1 MNTTRITLHAF
12 LKTLSPLHIA
22 SPGNMRLNTDTMEVT
37 YGDSGGVP
45 CTGVQKLA
53 VYGTNGQITNVPVI
67 AANNV
72 MGRLRRHAASK
83 VFDVLAAKGQRVTIQ
98 TYSALTCGAVTG
110 KPDGRDV
117 TFDEYRESRAH
128 PYIGLFGGGPRMM
141 RRYVR
146 GFNAVPVMEVT
157 RCMFERVKHP
167 NLDWASHSV
176 SGDGN
181 RGDARK
187 LLGRWIFN
195 RNDDLRDLVNMSQAA
210 ASIES
215 FESQIIERQSL
226 ILSDRKSNDEGEGSS
241 RHSTKTFSA
250 FEFVIPGVVFPLSFE
265 LDVTKAQLGL
275 FLLTLDSFAQLE
287 RLGGHARNGLGQFS
301 LSDVVVEGEPGQV
314 LASGL
319 FHESR
324 LQQEQEFVAEHLAA
338 WATATADITGT
349 DLDRLFAPPAEK
361 TEKTDKKGK
370 KAAVAAGA

>member
-1 MNTTRITLHAF
+1 MDTIKITLHAF

-22 SPGNMRLNTDTMEVT
+22 SPGNMRLNTDTMEVV

-53 VYGTNGQITNVPVI
+53 VYAANGQIAHVPVI

-83 VFDVLAAKGQRVTIQ
+83 VLDVLTAKGQRVSIQ

-146 GFNAVPVMEVT
+146 GFNAVPVMEAT

-167 NLDWASHSV
+167 NLDWEAHGI
-176 SGDGN
+176 SGDGGK
-181 RGDARK
+181 GDARK

-195 RNDDLRDLVNMSQAA
+195 RNDDLRDLVNMAQAA

-215 FESQIIERQSL
+215 FETQIIERQSL
-226 ILSDRKSNDEGEGSS
+226 ILADRKSNDDGEGKASS

-250 FEFVIPGVVFPLSFE
+250 FEFVVPGVVFPVSFE
-265 LDVTKAQLGL
+265 LDVSKAQLGL
-275 FLLTLDSFAQLE
+275 FLLALDSFAKIE

-301 LSDVVVEGEPGQV
+301 LSDVVAQNDEGEV
-314 LASGL
+314 VASGL

-324 LQQEQEFVAEHLAA
+324 LQQDHEFVADCLAA
-338 WATATADITGT
+338 WAAAAADINGA
-349 DLDRLFAPPAEK
+349 DLDRLFAPPPAEK
-361 TEKTDKKGK
+361 AEKKGK
-370 KAAVAAGA
+370 KAVAEAGA

>member
-1 MNTTRITLHAF
+1 MDTIKITLHAF

-22 SPGNMRLNTDTMEVT
+22 SPGNMRLNTDTMQVVP
-37 YGDSGGVP
+37 GDSGGVP

-53 VYGTNGQITNVPVI
+53 VYTTAGDIAHVPVI

-83 VFDVLAAKGQRVTIQ
+83 VLDVLAAKGQRVTIQ

-146 GFNAVPVMEVT
+146 GFNAVPAMEAT
-157 RCMFERVKHP
+157 RCMFDRVKHP
-167 NLDWASHSV
+167 NLDWEAIGIKV
-176 SGDGN
+176 
-181 RGDARK
+181 DARK

-195 RNDDLRDLVNMSQAA
+195 RNDDLRDLVNMAQAA

-215 FESQIIERQSL
+215 FEAQIIERQSL
-226 ILSDRKSNDEGEGSS
+226 ILADRKSNDDGEGKASS

-250 FEFVIPGVVFPLSFE
+250 FEFVVPGVVFPVSFE
-265 LDVTKAQLGL
+265 LDVSKAQLGL
-275 FLLTLDSFAQLE
+275 FLLALDSFAKIE

-301 LSDVVVEGEPGQV
+301 LSDVVAQNDEGEV
-314 LASGL
+314 IASGL

-324 LQQEQEFVAEHLAA
+324 LQQTQEFVADCLAA
-338 WATATADITGT
+338 WAEAAEGINGA
-349 DLDRLFAPPAEK
+349 DLDRLFAPPPAEK
-361 TEKTDKKGK
+361 ADKKGK
-370 KAAVAAGA
+370 KAVAEAGA